1 MSRQWPQLSS
11 NNLIMNKILWL
22 MVFYLVF
29 SFQINAQYTTPDVFK
44 VKEIT
49 WYGLDFSN
57 VRLIGAIGFKDPEK
71 IKSYY
76 FDAWNSL
83 IIYEPNKYKLDKF
96 FHKDSVINYLGIAT
110 TRNTLPDL
118 DELVIETEYSFGS
131 EKVKQ
136 IISEYD
142 SGEKEGIGLVFIV
155 ESLNKYE
162 EKANIW
168 VTFFDI
174 ETKQVLLTERL
185 AGKAGGYGF
194 RNFWAGAYF
203 KVMKSAYKSIQ
214 TEYKI
219 ARE

>member
-1 MSRQWPQLSS
+1 
-11 NNLIMNKILWL
+11 MNKFKLLI
-22 MVFYLVF
+22 VFYMAF
-29 SFQINAQYTTPDVFK
+29 SFQINAQHNTSDIFK
-44 VKEIT
+44 VNEIT

-57 VRLIGAIGFKDPEK
+57 VRLIGAIGFKNPEK
-71 IKSYY
+71 IKNYY

-83 IIYEPNKYKLDKF
+83 IINETNKYKLGKF
-96 FHKDSVINYLGIAT
+96 FHKELVEQNLSIVTN
-110 TRNTLPDL
+110 RNKLPNL
-118 DELVIETEYSFGS
+118 DELVIESEYSFGT

-142 SGEKEGIGLVFIV
+142 SGDKEGIGLVFIV

-162 EKANIW
+162 EKAIIW

-194 RNFWAGAYF
+194 RNFWAGAYY

-219 ARE
+219 SNE

>member
-1 MSRQWPQLSS
+1 
-11 NNLIMNKILWL
+11 MNKFLLLI
-22 MVFYLVF
+22 VFCLAL
-29 SFQINAQYTTPDVFK
+29 SFQINAQLNTSDIFEVN
-44 VKEIT
+44 EIT

-96 FHKDSVINYLGIAT
+96 FHKDSVKQYLGIVT
-110 TRNTLPDL
+110 DRNTLPNL
-118 DELVIETEYSFGS
+118 DKLVTETEYSFGA
-131 EKVKQ
+131 EKVMQ

-142 SGEKEGIGLVFIV
+142 SGEKEGVGLVFIV

-162 EKANIW
+162 EKAIIW
-168 VTFFDI
+168 VTFFNI
-174 ETKQVLLTERL
+174 ETKQVLLTEKL
-185 AGKAGGYGF
+185 DGKAEGYGF
-194 RNFWAGAYF
+194 RNFWAGAYHR
-203 KVMKSAYKSIQ
+203 VMKSAYKSIQ

-219 ARE
+219 SIE

>member
-1 MSRQWPQLSS
+1 MDKFLL
-11 NNLIMNKILWL
+11 LI
-22 MVFYLVF
+22 VFYLTL
-29 SFQINAQYTTPDVFK
+29 SFQINAQLNTSDIFEVNE
-44 VKEIT
+44 VT

-57 VRLIGAIGFKDPEK
+57 ARLIGAIGFKDPEK
-71 IKSYY
+71 IKNYY

-96 FHKDSVINYLGIAT
+96 FHKDIVKHYLGIVT
-110 TRNTLPDL
+110 ERNTLPNL
-118 DELVIETEYSFGS
+118 DELVIETEYSFGT
-131 EKVKQ
+131 EKVMQ

-162 EKANIW
+162 EKAIIW

-174 ETKQVLLTERL
+174 KTKQVLLTKKL

-194 RNFWAGAYF
+194 RNFWAGAYHR
-203 KVMKSAYKSIQ
+203 VMKSAYKSIQ
-214 TEYKI
+214 TEHKI
-219 ARE
+219 SSE